1 MGLQIR
7 DERQMKALTGLSQ
20 AQFDALLPVFSAI
33 YRATQQ
39 HTYEEGVHSGTRK
52 RRPGGGSKGKLPTMM
67 EKLQFVLYYYKTY
80 PTFDRDYHAYMS
92 SKRGGRNSL
101 PRCNRSSR
109 KVHYPAGVLVLARS
123 VSARAHAGVRQ
134 PWAVVSASTLTATPA
149 AGPRLSAG
157 GGSARLELAAL
168 AADGS
173 GDTQPCLCHRH
184 ALGVRQRTRGPGR
197 ERSPGAWYTRNAARD
212 VPSPPSWHSDGVVRM
227 PHADADLADMLLV
240 RCLQPDQ
247 RRETRR
253 KHGDPGAQR
262 PDSSIG
268 A

>member
-1 MGLQIR
+1 M
-7 DERQMKALTGLSQ
+7 
-20 AQFDALLPVFSAI
+20 
-33 YRATQQ
+33 
-39 HTYEEGVHSGTRK
+39 
-52 RRPGGGSKGKLPTMM
+52 
-67 EKLQFVLYYYKTY
+67 
-80 PTFDRDYHAYMS
+80 
-92 SKRGGRNSL
+92 
-101 PRCNRSSR
+101 
-109 KVHYPAGVLVLARS
+109 LARS
-123 VSARAHAGVRQ
+123 VSATAHAGVRQ

-168 AADGS
+168 AAGGR
-173 GDTQPCLCHRH
+173 GDTRPCLCHRY

-227 PHADADLADMLLV
+227 PHADADLADTLLV